1 MIAFYRSACIAPGKG
16 GSAMTFA
23 REIAAYI
30 KDKHG
35 TDVQV
40 GIPIGGNPNRV
51 GWSVR
56 YDSLAALETI
66 QTKMLADQKYLD
78 MVARGAD
85 NFIAGS
91 VHDEIWRML

>member
-23 REIAAYI
+23 RETAAYI

-35 TDVQV
+35 VDVQV
-40 GIPIGGNPNRV
+40 GIPVGGNPNRV

-56 YDSLAALETI
+56 YESLAALEVS
-66 QTKMLADQKYLD
+66 QTKMLADQKYMD

-85 NFIAGS
+85 NFIGGS
-91 VHDEIWRML
+91 VHDEIWRIL

>member
-1 MIAFYRSACIAPGKG
+1 MIAFYRSACIAPGKF

-35 TDVQV
+35 LDLQI
-40 GIPIGGNPNRV
+40 GIPIGGNPQRV
-51 GWSVR
+51 GWSAR
-56 YDSLAALETI
+56 YESLAALEAS
-66 QTKMLADQKYLD
+66 QTKLLADQKYMD
-78 MVARGAD
+78 MVARGGD

-91 VHDEIWRML
+91 IHDDIWRIL

>member
-1 MIAFYRSACIAPGKG
+1 MIAFYRSACIATGKQ

-35 TDVQV
+35 VDVQV
-40 GIPIGGNPNRV
+40 GIPIGGNPNRG

-56 YDSLAALETI
+56 YDSLTALEVS
-66 QTKMLADQKYLD
+66 QTKMLADQKYMDL
-78 MVARGAD
+78 VARGAD